1 MKRAFRYR
9 FLTTIFGMLSAAAF
23 AGPVGTLT
31 TFTAGTA
38 AKAAE
43 VNGNFSALKTAV
55 NANATD
61 IATLQTTVASQ
72 QTAITSLTNGA
83 TDIDTLQTTVAD
95 QQTAIAS
102 LESTVAAL
110 QGDVAALQA
119 AGVTTNFAFG
129 QGAAPQNT
137 DTIPRFV
144 GVTTNVTVA
153 VNDKVV
159 LTSHFVPGW
168 VAGAAGSSSNF
179 VFTSCLRQ
187 AGSGSD
193 PTAYGSYMTGL
204 ISDRN
209 AVGFST
215 AYVFTILTAGT
226 YEVGMCGYASS
237 VIPGTWSSSGSRV
250 VAQIFP

>member
-1 MKRAFRYR
+1 MKKAFSYQL
-9 FLTTIFGMLSAAAF
+9 LTAVFAMLSTAAV
-23 AGPVGTLT
+23 AGQVGTLT

-55 NANATD
+55 NGNATD
-61 IATLQTTVASQ
+61 IATLQA
-72 QTAITSLTNGA
+72 
-83 TDIDTLQTTVAD
+83 TVAD

-102 LESTVAAL
+102 LESAVAAL

-119 AGVTTNFAFG
+119 AGVTTNFSFG
-129 QGAAPQNT
+129 IGAAPQNT
-137 DTIPRFV
+137 DSTPRFV

-153 VNDKVV
+153 ANEKLV

-168 VAGAAGSSSNF
+168 VASSPGQVSNF
-179 VFTSCLRQ
+179 IFTSCLRQ
-187 AGSGSD
+187 AGSVSD
-193 PTAYGSYMTGL
+193 PSAFGGVMTGL
-204 ISDRN
+204 MSDRN

-215 AYVFTILTAGT
+215 AYVFTTLNAGT
-226 YEVGMCGYASS
+226 YEVGMCGYGSS
-237 VIPGTWSSSGSRV
+237 VVPGTWSSSGSRV

>member
-9 FLTTIFGMLSAAAF
+9 FLTTIFGMWSAAAF

-55 NANATD
+55 NGNATD
-61 IATLQTTVASQ
+61 IATLQA
-72 QTAITSLTNGA
+72 
-83 TDIDTLQTTVAD
+83 TVAD
-95 QQTAIAS
+95 QQIAIAS
-102 LESTVAAL
+102 LESAVAAL
-110 QGDVAALQA
+110 QGDVTALQA
-119 AGVTTNFAFG
+119 AGVTTNFSFG
-129 QGAAPQNT
+129 TGAAPLNT
-137 DTIPRFV
+137 DSTPRFV

-153 VNDKVV
+153 VGETLV

-168 VAGAAGSSSNF
+168 VAGTTGSSSNF

-187 AGSGSD
+187 AGSVSD
-193 PTAYGSYMTGL
+193 PSAYGGYMTGL

-215 AYVFTILTAGT
+215 AHVFTTLNAGT

-250 VAQIFP
+250 VAQIFR

>member
-1 MKRAFRYR
+1 MRMAFRYWL
-9 FLTTIFGMLSAAAF
+9 LTASMGMLTSAAS
-23 AGPVGTLT
+23 AGQVGTLT

-55 NANATD
+55 NGSATD
-61 IATLQTTVASQ
+61 IATLQATVASQ
-72 QTAITSLTNGA
+72 QTAIT
-83 TDIDTLQTTVAD
+83 
-95 QQTAIAS
+95 
-102 LESTVAAL
+102 AL

-119 AGVTTNFAFG
+119 AGITTNFAFG

-137 DTIPRFV
+137 DSTPRFV

-153 VNDKVV
+153 ANDKLV
-159 LTSHFVPGW
+159 LTSHFVPSW
-168 VAGAAGSSSNF
+168 VSEIAGVPSSF

-187 AGSGSD
+187 AGSSSNPD
-193 PTAYGSYMTGL
+193 AFGSYMTGL
-204 ISDRN
+204 VSDHN

-237 VIPGTWSSSGSRV
+237 VITGTWSSSGSRV
-250 VAQIFP
+250 VAQVIR